1 MKIFFSS
8 VVAVAKAVPMIYDL
22 INQFI
27 GFWIDNAI
35 TMIEREKTKEQHQRD
50 ALLIA
55 INKAETR
62 EEVIALSITLND
74 INNRIY

>member
-1 MKIFFSS
+1 MATFFSS
-8 VVAVAKAVPMIYDL
+8 VVAIAKAVPMIYDL

-27 GFWIDNAI
+27 GFWIDNAV
-35 TMIEREKTKEQHQRD
+35 TKIEREKTKEQHQRD

-74 INNRIY
+74 INNRIH

>member
-8 VVAVAKAVPMIYDL
+8 IVAVAKAVPMIYDL
-22 INQFI
+22 INQFMA
-27 GFWIDNAI
+27 FWIDNAI
-35 TMIEREKTKEQHQRD
+35 TKIEREKTKEQHQIE
-50 ALLIA
+50 ALLTA